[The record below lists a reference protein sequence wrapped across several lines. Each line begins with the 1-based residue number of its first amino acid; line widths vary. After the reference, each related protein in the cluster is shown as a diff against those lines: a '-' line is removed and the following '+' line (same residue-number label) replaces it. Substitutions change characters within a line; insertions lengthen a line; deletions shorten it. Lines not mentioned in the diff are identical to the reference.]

1 MKKAPKKALLAIVAV
16 VVVAAVAFGSWAAFA
31 DDGDAKT
38 ARGTCDNRTTE
49 LSVEKEDGGLEVSFE
64 LQSSAPDETWDV
76 VLQQGDTTLLEG
88 QRQTDE
94 DAELDLDAPAD
105 SNGSDEF
112 TVTATPAAG
121 GESCTATLTR

>member
-1 MKKAPKKALLAIVAV
+1 MKKALLALVAI
-16 VVVAAVAFGSWAAFA
+16 VVVAGIGLGSWAAFA
-31 DDGDAKT
+31 DDGEVT
-38 ARGTCDNRTTE
+38 ARDTCDGRSYE
-49 LSVEKEDGGLEVSFE
+49 LSVEDEDGGLEVAFE
-64 LQSSAPDETWDV
+64 LQSTGPDETWDIV
-76 VLQQGDTTLLEG
+76 VEQGDTTLLEG

>member
-1 MKKAPKKALLAIVAV
+1 MKKALIALVAV

-31 DDGDAKT
+31 DDGDSRT

-64 LQSSAPDETWDV
+64 LQSTAPGESWDV

-94 DAELDLDAPAD
+94 DAELDLDSPAD
-105 SNGSDEF
+105 ENGGDEF
-112 TVTATPAAG
+112 TATATPAAG
-121 GESCTATLTR
+121 GEPCTATLTR

>member
-1 MKKAPKKALLAIVAV
+1 MKKALLAIVAV

-31 DDGDAKT
+31 DDGDDKT
-38 ARGTCDNRTTE
+38 ARGTCDNRTTA

-64 LQSSAPDETWDV
+64 LQSSAPGETWDV

-94 DAELDLDAPAD
+94 DAELDLDAPGD
-105 SNGSDEF
+105 EEGSDEF
-112 TVTATPAAG
+112 TATATPADG
-121 GESCTATLTR
+121 GEPCTATLTR